1 MITLAIIGI
10 IALLAGVLFLSGEKN
25 LRSMSERSS
34 QTFNKVVGKIDEFV
48 ISKRVGTG
56 ICLILSGL
64 FLLFIAYW
72 IYVMAPQAGMKV
84 F

>member
-10 IALLAGVLFLSGEKN
+10 IALLAGILFLSGEKN
-25 LRSMSERSS
+25 LRAMSESTS
-34 QTFNKVVGKIDEFV
+34 TAFNKVVGKIDEFV
-48 ISKRVGTG
+48 IGKRVGTG
-56 ICLILSGL
+56 ICLILAGL
-64 FLLFIAYW
+64 FILFIAYW